1 MKILLDIREK
11 RKASFFLDLIKQ
23 LDYVRL
29 LKIIDDPQKGKLVND
44 LSDAFRE
51 VHLYEKGK
59 KKLKTAKQLLDEL

>member
-1 MKILLDIREK
+1 MKILLDISEK

-51 VHLYEKGK
+51 AHFYEKGK
-59 KKLKTAKQLLDEL
+59 KKIEDSQTVA